1 MPSDPNYLMANT
13 VLDNAERLLAV
24 GALESAHVQLTEA
37 SRILTAVGER
47 AAKAI
52 EQLGFRS
59 NSPTE

>member
-1 MPSDPNYLMANT
+1 MPSDPNYLAANA

-47 AAKAI
+47 AAKTI

-59 NSPTE
+59 NPPAK